1 MRREYPDAPIVTVG
15 LIVRKGDQVL
25 IIQRGKEPSKGRW
38 TIPGGAVELG
48 EALREAGR
56 REIAEECGIDVSV
69 GKVADVFERVVRD
82 GDGRVRYHYV
92 IIDFLADYVSGD
104 IRPATDVD
112 DARWVRKEELGTFD
126 ITERARQ
133 LLEDILSRPPQT

>member
-25 IIQRGKEPSKGRW
+25 IIRRGKEPNKGRW

-48 EALREAGR
+48 EPLREAGR
-56 REIAEECGIDVSV
+56 REIAEECGIDVTV
-69 GKVADVFERVVRD
+69 GKVAEVLENIVRD
-82 GDGRVRYHYV
+82 SDGRARYHYV

-104 IRPATDVD
+104 VRPATDVD
-112 DARWVRKEELGTFD
+112 DARWVSKADLKRFD
-126 ITERARQ
+126 ITERALW
-133 LLEDILSRPPQT
+133 LLRDVLDQFGA

>member
-1 MRREYPDAPIVTVG
+1 MRREYPEAPIVTVG
-15 LIVRKGDQVL
+15 LIVRKGEQVL

-112 DARWVRKEELGTFD
+112 DVRWVSKEELGTFD
-126 ITERARQ
+126 VTERARQ
-133 LLEDILSRPPQT
+133 LLEDIIGNSA